1 MMRASLGLEEVT
13 FAYAQQLVVKDVTLH
28 IEPGELVVI
37 VGPSGCGKS
46 TLLRLVAGL
55 LMPLQGRVLIDGRD
69 IRHVPSHM
77 RRVGWVPQSYALFEH
92 LNVAENISFGLR
104 MQAIPRSERERRVG
118 EMLGLCRI
126 TELAQRS
133 VSALSGGQRQR
144 VAIARA
150 LAINPPLLL
159 LDEPLAALD
168 PQLRQAIRSDL
179 EALLRSSGVTTL
191 FVTHDQSEA
200 LALADRVAVLRAGHL
215 EQFDT
220 PERLWDAPA
229 NRFVAEFVGGAV
241 VVEAQ
246 RLNAHQ
252 VEIMP
257 GLIALSPGDSAQVTL
272 ALRPTD
278 LEVAEHG
285 VELTVVGCEYSGG
298 VYVITCCMPNG
309 RTLRLHHHAR
319 VVVGE
324 RLPIALKPERKVV
337 TLPA

>member
-1 MMRASLGLEEVT
+1 MRASLGLEGVT
-13 FAYAQQLVVKDVTLH
+13 FAYAQQLVVQGITLH
-28 IEPGELVVI
+28 VEPGELVAI

-55 LMPLQGRVLIDGRD
+55 LMPQQGRVLINGTDVQ
-69 IRHVPSHM
+69 HVPPHT
-77 RRVGWVPQSYALFEH
+77 RRIGWVPQSYALFDH
-92 LNVAENISFGLR
+92 LNVAENILFGLR
-104 MQAIPRSERERRVG
+104 MQAISQSERETRLR
-118 EMLGLCRI
+118 EMLELCRI

-150 LAINPPLLL
+150 LAINPSLLL

-215 EQFDT
+215 EQFDV

-241 VVEAQ
+241 VVEAR
-246 RLNAHQ
+246 RLNAQQ
-252 VEIMP
+252 VEIIP
-257 GLIALSPGDSAQVTL
+257 GLIASLPGDSTQVTL
-272 ALRPTD
+272 ALRPAD
-278 LEVAEHG
+278 LEVAAHG
-285 VELTVVGCEYSGG
+285 AELSVATCEYSGG
-298 VYVITCCMPNG
+298 VYVVTCCLPNG
-309 RTLRLHHHAR
+309 RILRLYHHAR
-319 VVVGE
+319 VAVGE
-324 RLPIALKPERKVV
+324 RLPVALKPERKIAA
-337 TLPA
+337 LPV